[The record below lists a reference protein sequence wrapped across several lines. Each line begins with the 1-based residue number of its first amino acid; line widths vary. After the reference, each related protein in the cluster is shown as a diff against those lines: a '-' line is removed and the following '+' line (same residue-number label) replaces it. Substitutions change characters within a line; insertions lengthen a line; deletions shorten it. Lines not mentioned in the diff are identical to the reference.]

1 MIKIDLDSTPK
12 GGTKYLLEGS
22 IEVHGEICCLAHE
35 IHSVLREFE
44 KSAPE
49 ALEMAMGRLLCEMDD
64 ELEEV

>member
-12 GGTKYLLEGS
+12 GGTKYLLAGS
-22 IEVHGEICCLAHE
+22 VEVRGEICCLAHE
-35 IHSVLREFE
+35 IYSVLKEFE

-49 ALEMAMGRLLCEMDD
+49 SLEIAMSRLVYEMPD